1 MVNLED
7 DREAARVNAKR
18 FLDSYYSMDVQPTTL
33 DAWGA
38 YGSPVEVAERIG
50 AYVDAGL
57 DLPIIRFASDDQRG
71 QLARA
76 IEELLPR
83 IQPA

>member
-1 MVNLED
+1 
-7 DREAARVNAKR
+7 
-18 FLDSYYSMDVQPTTL
+18 
-33 DAWGA
+33 
-38 YGSPVEVAERIG
+38 
-50 AYVDAGL
+50 VDAGL